1 MTEVDNITDHDGYDY
16 YNSATDDLYLKILDL
31 IYEYQERELITD
43 IDAVGIL
50 EWAKHQILSSAFQEE
65 GE

>member
-1 MTEVDNITDHDGYDY
+1 
-16 YNSATDDLYLKILDL
+16 L

-43 IDAVGIL
+43 IDAVGVL
-50 EWAKHQILSSAFQEE
+50 EWAKHQILTSAFEVE